1 MPKTL
6 SVPLTNVASHST
18 AHYLLQGLDEI
29 GVEYL
34 FCNFGTDH
42 APLIEELA
50 RFEADGLRAP
60 KVVLCPHENVGL
72 HMAGGY
78 AQMTGRGQA
87 VLVHVDAGTANAALG
102 MHNLFR
108 TRIPVLLIAGSA
120 PFTSFGELEGTRDTY
135 VHFIQQPFDQ
145 GSLVR
150 PYVKWEYA
158 LPSGVTSKEVLRRA
172 HSIMHSEPKGPV
184 Y

>member
-6 SVPLTNVASHST
+6 SVPLTNAASHST
-18 AHYLLQGLDEI
+18 AHYLLQGLNEI

-60 KVVLCPHENVGL
+60 QVVLCPHENVAI

-87 VLVHVDAGTANAALG
+87 VLVHVDASTAKDAPCMNHLVC
-102 MHNLFR
+102 
-108 TRIPVLLIAGSA
+108 TQTPDLLI
-120 PFTSFGELEGTRDTY
+120 
-135 VHFIQQPFDQ
+135 V
-145 GSLVR
+145 
-150 PYVKWEYA
+150 
-158 LPSGVTSKEVLRRA
+158 
-172 HSIMHSEPKGPV
+172 
-184 Y
+184 